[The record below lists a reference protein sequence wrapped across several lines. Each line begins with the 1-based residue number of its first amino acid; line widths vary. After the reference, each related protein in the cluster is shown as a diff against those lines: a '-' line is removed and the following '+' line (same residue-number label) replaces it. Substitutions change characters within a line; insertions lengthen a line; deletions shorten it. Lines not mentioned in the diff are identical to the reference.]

1 MIALAWLVGGGS
13 SFTPVFDKK
22 EGALISPS
30 STRQSR
36 TLACCSRKKTVSC
49 LSQSLQR
56 ASSASLDWKN
66 LGFSFMPTNCF
77 VCATYQNGCWGELEI
92 SKETTIRIP
101 IAATVLHYGQA
112 AFEGLKAFACK
123 DGSIRIFR
131 PEKNAERLQRSASR
145 IMMPLVPKEMFLN
158 AVVRAVQ
165 ENCEYIP
172 PYGSGGSLYIRPF
185 LFGSGAR
192 VGLGPSDEYTFIV
205 FVVPVGDY
213 YKGGLA
219 PVTAVVT
226 EDYDRAAPLGVGNVK
241 VGGNYA
247 ADLLPYMQ
255 SKEKGYPV
263 NLYLDPVERKYIE
276 EFGTSN
282 FIAIGN
288 NKKSFITPNSK
299 SILKS
304 ITNQS
309 LMQLAQEEL
318 GLQVEYRKV
327 AIDEVSHFDEVAA
340 CGTAVVIT
348 PVGRIVYQGRVM
360 NIGNNPD
367 QVGPVLK
374 QLYELMTSIQ
384 FGQIADKRHW
394 MYRVV

>member
-1 MIALAWLVGGGS
+1 
-13 SFTPVFDKK
+13 
-22 EGALISPS
+22 
-30 STRQSR
+30 
-36 TLACCSRKKTVSC
+36 
-49 LSQSLQR
+49 
-56 ASSASLDWKN
+56 
-66 LGFSFMPTNCF
+66 MPTNCY
-77 VCATYQNGCWGELEI
+77 VYSTYRNGHWSELETC
-92 SKETTIRIP
+92 SETSIKIP

-131 PEKNAERLQRSASR
+131 PEKNAERLQLSATR
-145 IMMPLVPKEMFLN
+145 VMMPPVPKEMFLD
-158 AVVRAVQ
+158 AVVRAVR
-165 ENCEYIP
+165 ENCEYVP

-219 PVTAVVT
+219 PVTAIVT
-226 EDYDRAAPLGVGNVK
+226 DDYDRAAPLGIGNVK

-288 NKKSFITPNSK
+288 NKQSFITPNSK

-318 GLQVEYRKV
+318 GLQIEYRKV
-327 AIDEVSHFDEVAA
+327 AIDEVSSFDEVAA

-348 PVGRIVYQGRVM
+348 PVGRIVYHDKVIS
-360 NIGNNPD
+360 IGKNPD
-367 QVGPVLK
+367 QVGPTLK
-374 QLYELMTSIQ
+374 QLYELVTNIQ
-384 FGQIADKRHW
+384 FGNVVDKRHW
-394 MYRVV
+394 MYLVD

>member
-1 MIALAWLVGGGS
+1 MTIVLAWSVIGS
-13 SFTPVFDKK
+13 SFTPVFDK
-22 EGALISPS
+22 ERETFGSHII
-30 STRQSR
+30 TRKSR
-36 TLACCSRKKTVSC
+36 SLACCARRKTVSC
-49 LSQSLQR
+49 LSHSLHK
-56 ASSASLDWKN
+56 ASSAKVDWKN
-66 LGFSFMPTNCF
+66 LGFGFMPTNCF
-77 VCATYQNGCWGELEI
+77 VYATYQNGFWSELET
-92 SKETTIRIP
+92 SKETSIRIP

-131 PEKNAERLQRSASR
+131 PDKNAERLQLSASR
-145 IMMPLVPKEMFLN
+145 IMMPLVPKEMFLD

-165 ENCEYIP
+165 ENCEYVP

-219 PVTAVVT
+219 PVTAIVT

-247 ADLLPYMQ
+247 ADLLPYMK
-255 SKEKGYPV
+255 SKERGYPV

-288 NKKSFITPNSK
+288 KRTSFITPNSK

-309 LMQLAQEEL
+309 LMQLAEEEL

-348 PVGRIVYQGRVM
+348 PVGRIVYQDEVIS
-360 NIGNNPD
+360 IGNNPD
-367 QVGPVLK
+367 QVGPVSK
-374 QLYELMTSIQ
+374 QLYELMRSIQ
-384 FGQIADKRHW
+384 FGQIPDKRHW
-394 MYRVV
+394 MYKVV

>member
-1 MIALAWLVGGGS
+1 MLSIFLV
-13 SFTPVFDKK
+13 
-22 EGALISPS
+22 
-30 STRQSR
+30 
-36 TLACCSRKKTVSC
+36 
-49 LSQSLQR
+49 
-56 ASSASLDWKN
+56 
-66 LGFSFMPTNCF
+66 
-77 VCATYQNGCWGELEI
+77 
-92 SKETTIRIP
+92 SK
-101 IAATVLHYGQA
+101 LQA

-131 PEKNAERLQRSASR
+131 PDKNAERLQLSASR
-145 IMMPLVPKEMFLN
+145 VMMPLVPKEMFLD
-158 AVVRAVQ
+158 AVTRAVR
-165 ENCEYIP
+165 ENCEYLP
-172 PYGSGGSLYIRPF
+172 PYKSGGSLYIRPF

-192 VGLGPSDEYTFIV
+192 VGLGPSDEYLFIV

-213 YKGGLA
+213 YKGGLE
-219 PVTAVVT
+219 PVMAVVT
-226 EDYDRAAPLGVGNVK
+226 DNYDRAAPLGVGNVK

-288 NKKSFITPNSK
+288 NRKSYITPNST

-318 GLQVEYRKV
+318 GLRVEQRRV

-340 CGTAVVIT
+340 CGTAVVVT
-348 PVGRIVYQGRVM
+348 PVGRIVYRDKVI
-360 NIGNNPD
+360 NIGSNPD

-374 QLYELMTSIQ
+374 QLYEWMTSIQ
-384 FGQIADKRHW
+384 LGQVEDKRHW
-394 MYRVV
+394 MYLVK